1 MLIKTKKLIL
11 NNWHIFALG
20 ALISLVFT
28 SHLLYVIKTYQ
39 FPQWDENVYL
49 QYAVDF
55 LPIFKKPSLSL
66 WQNILSI
73 TQHRQPFYPLF
84 ISIPLLFLGTSFAYK
99 TALLLNCLFYATT
112 ILFTYLTA
120 RQFFDKLSS
129 FLASY
134 MFAFYGFPLFY
145 LHFTLE
151 ETTATAFVTI
161 ALYFLIKA
169 LRNFSH
175 KYTLLFS
182 FFASTAVLVRWTTP
196 IFLLGPFLLFLFI
209 YLKKIINRKINK
221 SYTFKTIL
229 ILILVGAFPAAILYY
244 YPNISYF
251 LGYAEANRVGGPEWV
266 PELIR
271 NPFSKSSVIWYASIL
286 AQQTIFFWVL
296 FLAGLSI
303 ALMRFK
309 RYSFLLLAFIIPYLF
324 FTLGAVWKE
333 DRFIVPSYP
342 MMAIISAI
350 VIYELRKKTP
360 KVVLTICI
368 IVLGFLNFIGASWG
382 IGPMK
387 FSIHGDKFTVPHS
400 IVIPMPIGH
409 PRRIWLAPIS
419 WPPRTN
425 EGNVPL
431 ILDTVKNDFSY
442 EKDKPTIF
450 LTFDFPQ
457 INGPLF
463 ADYLIEDPSA
473 FILVE
478 LYSTDPSYKTLF
490 QKINKADYL
499 LTKTG
504 RVYDEP
510 RKGQYVVR
518 MIERFNK
525 ALRLEG
531 TDLIPNAFKPI
542 KNTEV
547 PIDGSMLIIYKK
559 TRAIEAAEWLILA
572 HKLSRIDSNSSHE
585 ISESIQQMLQN
596 RK

>member
-1 MLIKTKKLIL
+1 MSNFIAIKTFIAANIYSLL
-11 NNWHIFALG
+11 
-20 ALISLVFT
+20 LISLIILVSI
-28 SHLLYVIKTYQ
+28 SHTLYVLITYQ
-39 FPQWDENVYL
+39 YPQWDENVYL

-99 TALLLNCLFYATT
+99 TALLLNCLFYVTT

-129 FLASY
+129 FLAAY

-151 ETTATAFVTI
+151 ETTATTFTTI

-169 LRNFSH
+169 SRNFSH

-196 IFLLGPFLLFLFI
+196 IFLLGPFLLFLFV

-221 SYTFKTIL
+221 SYTVKTIL

-271 NPFSKSSVIWYASIL
+271 NPFSKSSIIWYASIL
-286 AQQTIFFWVL
+286 AQQTIFFWIL

-303 ALMRFK
+303 ALIRFRK
-309 RYSFLLLAFIIPYLF
+309 YSFFLLAFIIPYLF

-342 MMAIISAI
+342 VMAIISAI
-350 VIYELRKKTP
+350 VIHELRKKTLR
-360 KVVLTICI
+360 VVLTICI
-368 IVLGFLNFIGASWG
+368 LVLGFLNFLGASWG

-387 FSIHGDKFTVPHS
+387 FSIYGGKFTVPHS

-419 WPPRTN
+419 WPPREN
-425 EGNVPL
+425 EGNSDL
-431 ILDTVKNDFSY
+431 ILETILRESNDKKPTVLLTFSIPQIEGPIYKTFLYEKRDIINLQALWGFDPNDF
-442 EKDKPTIF
+442 DT
-450 LTFDFPQ
+450 
-457 INGPLF
+457 LF
-463 ADYLIEDPSA
+463 ERIRNAD
-473 FILVE
+473 FILIKVDGAFDDQFDSKPDLLKTFNETIRTSNTGLPKGFAKIRTVNIPFDKSRVE
-478 LYSTDPSYKTLF
+478 
-490 QKINKADYL
+490 
-499 LTKTG
+499 
-504 RVYDEP
+504 
-510 RKGQYVVR
+510 
-518 MIERFNK
+518 
-525 ALRLEG
+525 
-531 TDLIPNAFKPI
+531 
-542 KNTEV
+542 
-547 PIDGSMLIIYKK
+547 IYKK
-559 TRAIEAAEWLILA
+559 KKEVTTTDWEEFT
-572 HKLSRIDSNSSHE
+572 SSF
-585 ISESIQQMLQN
+585 LP
-596 RK
+596 K